1 MSNLTVIAPD
11 EESVWQLHR
20 LLRELNS
27 AGAVDRVIHHADGTS
42 EFELQVTADKA
53 RLLLTRLTVH
63 GGYQWRE
70 VT

>member
-1 MSNLTVIAPD
+1 MSNLTIIAPD
-11 EESVWQLHR
+11 EASVWQLHL

-27 AGAVDRVIHHADGTS
+27 AGAVDRVIHHDDGTS

-53 RLLLTRLTVH
+53 RLLLARLTVY

-70 VT
+70 LT